1 VVKKSNI
8 RFSQLRAFFE
18 RLSFSVT
25 REKKGWRVE
34 HPATRTVFIFR
45 PYRANELVYAPD
57 LFLIRSQLDAR
68 GMVAQNEF
76 DNSLMKA
83 PV

>member
-1 VVKKSNI
+1 MVKKSNV

-18 RLSFSVT
+18 RMGYSAT

-34 HPATRTVFIFR
+34 HSPTGTVFIFR
-45 PYRANELVYAPD
+45 PYRTTDLVYAPD

-68 GMVAQNEF
+68 GMLPHESF
-76 DNSLMKA
+76 DESLTKTRA
-83 PV
+83 